1 MCSIARTIIA
11 EADRTSRNESLK
23 DAFDVLKIQKKIVF
37 VVDYVILDRNKKEIR
52 VSKNEKGC
60 FSFLETL

>member
-1 MCSIARTIIA
+1 M
-11 EADRTSRNESLK
+11 K
-23 DAFDVLKIQKKIVF
+23 DAFDDILLKIKKKLVF

-60 FSFLETL
+60 FSFLETPILPYKEWN